1 MSEPRPRLFLVDGSS
16 YIFRA
21 FFGVPP
27 RFNSQGLPTNAILG
41 FTNMMVDLLRKHRP
55 DYIAVVLDAGKENFR
70 HRLFA
75 GYKSQRPKAP
85 ADLIPQLAYL
95 RPVLEALGLPA
106 IELAD
111 YEADDVIASLCKAF
125 ADPERRITVV
135 SADKDLMQLV
145 GEGVD
150 LLDAARGRWIGAAEV
165 RQKFGVLPDQVIE
178 VMGLMGDAVDNIPG
192 VRGIGAKTAMAL
204 IQRFHS
210 LENLFERL
218 DEIETFELR
227 GAARLRR
234 LLADGRESA
243 FLSRALATVKSDLP
257 LTVALD
263 DLCTR
268 GFHLEKLRTLFTE
281 LEFFSL
287 LSIFGREQAA

>member
-21 FFGVPP
+21 FFGVPL
-27 RFNSQGLPTNAILG
+27 RFNTQGLPTNAILG
-41 FTNMMVDLLRKHRP
+41 FTNMMVDLLRRHRP
-55 DYIAVVLDAGKENFR
+55 EYIAVVLDAGKENFR

-75 GYKSQRPKAP
+75 GYKSQRPKLPSA
-85 ADLIPQLAYL
+85 LIPQLPYL
-95 RPVLEALGLPA
+95 RPVLDALGLPA

-145 GEGVD
+145 GDGVN
-150 LLDAARGRWIGAAEV
+150 LLDATRRRWIGAAEV
-165 RQKFGVLPDQVIE
+165 RQKFGVLPRQVIE

-234 LLADGRESA
+234 LLTEGRESA

-263 DLCTR
+263 DLGSR
-268 GFHLEKLRTLFTE
+268 GFRLEKLRMLFTE

>member
-1 MSEPRPRLFLVDGSS
+1 MSESRPRLFLIDGSS

-75 GYKSQRPKAP
+75 SYKSQRPKAP
-85 ADLIPQLAYL
+85 ADLIPQLGYL

-125 ADPERRITVV
+125 AAPERSITVV

-145 GEGVD
+145 GDGVD
-150 LLDAARGRWIGAAEV
+150 LLDASRGRWIGADEV
-165 RQKFGVLPDQVIE
+165 RQKFGVLPGQVIE

-268 GFHLEKLRTLFTE
+268 GFHLEKLRRLFTE

>member
-1 MSEPRPRLFLVDGSS
+1 MSEPRLRLFLVDGSS

-21 FFGVPP
+21 FFGVPL
-27 RFNSQGLPTNAILG
+27 RFNSRGLPTNAILG
-41 FTNMMVDLLRKHRP
+41 FTNMMVDLLRRHRP
-55 DYIAVVLDAGKENFR
+55 EYIAVVLDAGKENFR

-75 GYKSQRPKAP
+75 EYKSQRPKAP
-85 ADLIPQLAYL
+85 PDLIPQLAYF

-145 GEGVD
+145 GDGVD
-150 LLDAARGRWIGAAEV
+150 LLDAARGRRIGAAEV
-165 RQKFGVLPDQVIE
+165 RQKFGVLPGQVIE

-218 DEIETFELR
+218 DEIEAFELR

-243 FLSRALATVKSDLP
+243 FLSRALATVRSDLP
-257 LTVALD
+257 LAVTLD
-263 DLCTR
+263 DLSAR